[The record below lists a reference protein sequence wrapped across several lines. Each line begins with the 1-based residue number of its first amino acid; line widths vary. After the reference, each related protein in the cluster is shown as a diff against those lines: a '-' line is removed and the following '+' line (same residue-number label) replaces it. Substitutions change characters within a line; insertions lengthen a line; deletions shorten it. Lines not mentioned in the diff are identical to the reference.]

1 MAGLF
6 FQAIRQEEARKMG
19 LVIQF
24 EASEEDVEDMMNQV
38 SISIKK
44 ISPSLSPTLQASL
57 MYVIKARPVAPES
70 FSILAYCSDLT
81 GKKDCGLCIRA

>member
-44 ISPSLSPTLQASL
+44 ISPSLSPTLQL
-57 MYVIKARPVAPES
+57 V
-70 FSILAYCSDLT
+70 
-81 GKKDCGLCIRA
+81 LCM

>member
-44 ISPSLSPTLQASL
+44 FSFAVADAS
-57 MYVIKARPVAPES
+57 
-70 FSILAYCSDLT
+70 
-81 GKKDCGLCIRA
+81 G